1 MIKVLTIGQLPR
13 EVGGSYTTGVARVV
27 YELCKKSVSGVEQY
41 VYATN
46 VKNDDARNIKIGKCK
61 CIGYRMLIGRAIFNI
76 LSHPFK
82 TIREWKHYKNVC
94 HQNPLRFE
102 IYKANFQKVI
112 KEVHPDII
120 HIHGDGIAPLHFALG
135 KKIIPVL
142 RTYHGLVFKGDVQTT
157 KYKKVRDDS
166 IGNKDFADFNTAL
179 TEENKKEVAKL
190 GISEDKIDIIP
201 NGNDST
207 AYFYSPEER
216 ENVRSE
222 QHVGEDTIV
231 FMTTGVVID
240 RKGQY
245 SFLQVLKDMPLDYQY
260 WIVGKGPD
268 EEKILDFV
276 SQHHLEDKVKLLG
289 YINMQNMYKYL
300 SAADVFAHVSFSEGQ
315 SLAEI
320 EAYSTGL
327 RIIVNKAIAGTVI
340 GDAYNDQENYYII
353 DLENTELDGFQSWVL
368 QKKHARKTRT
378 NFDWQII
385 MEAYANEY
393 KKIVNLHNRTK

>member
-1 MIKVLTIGQLPR
+1 MIKVLTVGQLPK

-27 YELCKKSVSGVEQY
+27 YELCKKSVSGVEQF

-46 VKNDDARNIKIGKCK
+46 VKNDDAKNIKIGECK
-61 CIGYRMLIGRAIFNI
+61 YFGYRMLIGRAMLNI

-82 TIREWKHYKNVC
+82 TTSEWKHYKNVC

-112 KEVHPDII
+112 EEVQPDII
-120 HIHGDGIAPLHFALG
+120 HIHGDGIAPLHFAIG
-135 KKIIPVL
+135 KKRIPVL
-142 RTYHGLVFKGDVQTT
+142 RTYHGLVFKGDTQTT

-166 IGNKDFADFNTAL
+166 IGNKDFADYNTAL

-201 NGNDST
+201 NGNDSA

-216 ENVRSE
+216 KNVRSE
-222 QHVGEDTIV
+222 QYVGEDTIV

-245 SFLQVLKDMPLDYQY
+245 SFLQVLKDLPLNYQY

-268 EEKILDFV
+268 EEKIKTFIAEH
-276 SQHHLEDKVKLLG
+276 QLEGKVKLLG
-289 YINMQNMYKYL
+289 YIDMQNMYRYL
-300 SAADVFAHVSFSEGQ
+300 SAADVFAHVSYSEGQ

-327 RIIVNKAIAGTVI
+327 RVIVNKVIAGTVI
-340 GDAYNDQENYYII
+340 GDAYNDHQNYYVVNFENPDKDSFIKW
-353 DLENTELDGFQSWVL
+353 LESDTPE
-368 QKKHARKTRT
+368 RKSRT
-378 NFDWQII
+378 NFDWQNIA
-385 MEAYANEY
+385 ELYKAEY
-393 KKIVNLHNRTK
+393 LKVIERNR